1 MGGSLEST
9 VLKAEFEGPRT
20 RYRIG
25 LITLATDE
33 ATEPDFHLMLPAEAA
48 FFTARILNE
57 NPVTEATLRGH
68 LPQIRA
74 AAAQL
79 LPGAPLDVVVYDCT
93 SGTVANGYEA
103 IAAEVQ
109 AVRSDVPVVTPI
121 TAAVAGLEQLEAAR
135 ISVLTPYTSD
145 VGDVVGDYLEDNGL
159 TVLSVANFSIESDLE
174 MARLSRASIRDA
186 AIATCA
192 PDADALFISCT
203 AIRAVEVI
211 EEIEQAL
218 GKPVISSIQA
228 EFWQSLR
235 LAGYAAPIEGFG
247 ALLRDL

>member
-1 MGGSLEST
+1 VGSSIDSALA
-9 VLKAEFEGPRT
+9 KAEFSGPRT

-33 ATEPDFHLMLPAEAA
+33 TTESDFQLMLPADVA
-48 FFTARILNE
+48 FFTARLLNE
-57 NPVTEATLRGH
+57 NPVTEETLRGH
-68 LPQIRA
+68 LPQIRT

-79 LPGAPLDVVVYDCT
+79 LPGAPLDVVIYDCT

-103 IAAEVQ
+103 IAAEVH
-109 AVRSDVPVVTPI
+109 AVRGDVQVVTPI
-121 TAAVAGLEQLEAAR
+121 TAALAGLEQLGAKR
-135 ISVLTPYTSD
+135 ISVLTPYTPD
-145 VGDVVGDYLEDNGL
+145 VGDTVAGYLDDNGQ
-159 TVLSVANFSIESDLE
+159 TVVNVANFSIESDLE
-174 MARLSRASIRDA
+174 MARLSPASIRDA

-192 PDADALFISCT
+192 QDADALFISCT

-211 EEIEQAL
+211 EEIEQTL

-235 LAGYAAPIEGFG
+235 LAGYIAPIEGFG
-247 ALLRDL
+247 TLLRDL

>member
-1 MGGSLEST
+1 
-9 VLKAEFEGPRT
+9 VKAEFSGPRT

-33 ATEPDFHLMLPAEAA
+33 TTESDFQLMLPADVA
-48 FFTARILNE
+48 FFTARLLNE
-57 NPVTEATLRGH
+57 NPVTEETLRGH
-68 LPQIRA
+68 LPQIRT

-79 LPGAPLDVVVYDCT
+79 LPGAPLDVVIYDCT

-103 IAAEVQ
+103 IAAEVH
-109 AVRSDVPVVTPI
+109 AVRGDVQVVTPI
-121 TAAVAGLEQLEAAR
+121 TAALAGLEQLGAKR
-135 ISVLTPYTSD
+135 ISVLTPYTPD
-145 VGDVVGDYLEDNGL
+145 VGDTVAGYLDDNGQ
-159 TVLSVANFSIESDLE
+159 TVVNVANFSIESDLE
-174 MARLSRASIRDA
+174 MARLSPASIRDA

-192 PDADALFISCT
+192 QDADALFISCT

-211 EEIEQAL
+211 EEIEQTL

-235 LAGYAAPIEGFG
+235 LAGYMAPIEGFG
-247 ALLRDL
+247 TLLRDL